1 MTNATNET
9 TKEYDNSLSADGIGL
24 FLKTSKAGNAYLF
37 GTCKKDLKVILAFPK
52 QNDWGNSFSLIVKNG
67 VLNEKGYVD
76 SIDGEDGLNLYI
88 NEIKGQE
95 GTFIDKT
102 KQYEGILVNS
112 DNEKA
117 PKLRLKKIQ

>member
-1 MTNATNET
+1 MTNVANET

>member
-1 MTNATNET
+1 M
-9 TKEYDNSLSADGIGL
+9 
-24 FLKTSKAGNAYLF
+24 
-37 GTCKKDLKVILAFPK
+37 
-52 QNDWGNSFSLIVKNG
+52 
-67 VLNEKGYVD
+67 LNEKGYVD
-76 SIDGEDGLNLYI
+76 SIEGEDGLNLYI